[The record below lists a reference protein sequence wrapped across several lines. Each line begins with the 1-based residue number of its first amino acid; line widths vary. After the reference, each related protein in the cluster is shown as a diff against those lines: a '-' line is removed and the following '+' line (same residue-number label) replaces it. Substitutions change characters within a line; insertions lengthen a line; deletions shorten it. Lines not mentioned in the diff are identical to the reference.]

1 MGQRHSFLV
10 RLLPVFCPRPWGRHS
25 LEPFFVNPVEDGPP
39 IGEVWL
45 SSLDCRI
52 QGLAGG
58 TVEGLWG
65 RMRAAER
72 GAAVA
77 GLGRFPLLVKILF
90 TAEKLSVQVHPD
102 DDFARRHEGEPWG
115 KNEVWYVLE
124 AEPGAWVRCGLIQGM
139 ARSGLD
145 ALLKTPAAENA
156 LQCIPV
162 RLGDIVSVPAGTL
175 HSIGPGLVLCEI
187 QQYSDVT
194 YRVYD
199 YDRLGLDG
207 RQRPLHLEKAR
218 AALKLE
224 TPGAGL
230 CSAVPLEGCRDGRV
244 LFSGSRFVVQHFSSA
259 TRLDLHSDSS
269 HLDLI
274 IMLAGAGA
282 IRAAGGEMEFKR
294 GDTFLVSAEA
304 EGIEVAPIE
313 PSQWLR
319 TFPVGQ
325 WQ

>member
-1 MGQRHSFLV
+1 
-10 RLLPVFCPRPWGRHS
+10 
-25 LEPFFVNPVEDGPP
+25 
-39 IGEVWL
+39 
-45 SSLDCRI
+45 
-52 QGLAGG
+52 
-58 TVEGLWG
+58 
-65 RMRAAER
+65 MRAAER

-282 IRAAGGEMEFKR
+282 LRAAGGEMEFKR